1 MTTNRT
7 ARKQKWIRIGALAVA
22 IVMAVTVI
30 LTILIR

>member
-1 MTTNRT
+1 MTTNRA